1 MYLFARQAVV
11 RGLDA
16 QKWSVDIG
24 AAAAE
29 ALGVEVG
36 VWGNI
41 LSPAVGMTTWTS
53 WWPDLSALEANFG
66 KLLTD
71 AKYLALVAEGPQF
84 ISGAIDDSLFQVVY
98 QGPDVV
104 SGGRYAGTVS
114 AVIAPGN
121 FARGVLGGIEIAQKA
136 EEVTGQ
142 SGIFLSRQTGP
153 YGAVSWLAGYEDIAA
168 YESAQSKLQADVGF
182 AAFLDE
188 KTTAYQAEPSL
199 TQSTLYLKLN

>member
-11 RGLDA
+11 RGLDGP
-16 QKWSVDIG
+16 KWSIDIG

-29 ALGVEVG
+29 ALGVEVN
-36 VWGNI
+36 VWGNV
-41 LSPAVGMTTWTS
+41 LSPAVGTTTWTS
-53 WWPDLSALEANFG
+53 WWTDLSALETSFA

-71 AKYLALVAEGPQF
+71 PKYLALVAEGPQF
-84 ISGAIDDSLFQVVY
+84 ISGAIDDTLFQVVY

-121 FARGVLGGIEIAQKA
+121 FSRGVLGGIEIAQKA

-142 SGIFLSRQTGP
+142 SGIFLARQTGP
-153 YGAVSWLAGYEDIAA
+153 YGAVSWLAGYENIAA
-168 YESAQSKLQADVGF
+168 YEAAQGKLQADAGF
-182 AAFLDE
+182 AEFLDSR
-188 KTTAYQAEPSL
+188 TTAYQADPSL